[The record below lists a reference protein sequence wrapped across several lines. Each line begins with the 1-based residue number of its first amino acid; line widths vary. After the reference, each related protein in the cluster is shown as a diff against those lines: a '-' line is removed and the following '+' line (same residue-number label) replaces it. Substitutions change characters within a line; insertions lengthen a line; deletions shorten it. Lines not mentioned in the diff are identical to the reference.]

1 MEMLPSGL
9 PEFVGD
15 EENLARFLAQSNYFN
30 QAGVKPVAF
39 LPNPKNGET
48 SVFRHNGQD
57 MSTLR
62 QMGQEHISA
71 ERSLYGAAMVKALH
85 IRAALL
91 EVVTKEPPARH
102 ANIASWPSDVDPEME
117 KARRKNLANQIARHA
132 DLIRF

>member
-1 MEMLPSGL
+1 
-9 PEFVGD
+9 
-15 EENLARFLAQSNYFN
+15 
-30 QAGVKPVAF
+30 
-39 LPNPKNGET
+39 
-48 SVFRHNGQD
+48 
-57 MSTLR
+57 
-62 QMGQEHISA
+62 MGQEHISA

-102 ANIASWPSDVDPEME
+102 ANIVSWPSDVDPEME